1 MQTETCQN
9 CRRTIGNLETRH
21 LFNGNVV
28 CAQCDAQL
36 RSSQA
41 QTTTLPHTA
50 ATSSPASVAQAHTH
64 TQASERVLIE
74 VHPAMF
80 RSKPLLFIVF
90 ILLSPVFGAGVIC
103 LLAWW
108 LQCRAATLVVTNV
121 RTTIRRGILSKS
133 TNEVRHKDARNIKVS
148 QSLGQRIFGVGTL
161 QVSSAGQSDIE
172 IKFVGLPDPQKVA
185 DLIRQYQN

>member
-9 CRRTIGNLETRH
+9 CGRTIGNLETRH
-21 LFNGNVV
+21 LFNGQIV
-28 CAQCDAQL
+28 CAECDSKLRPSQSSDPPHNARTPDPAPVTRASAQ
-36 RSSQA
+36 
-41 QTTTLPHTA
+41 
-50 ATSSPASVAQAHTH
+50 
-64 TQASERVLIE
+64 TQASEAVLIKA
-74 VHPAMF
+74 HPAMF
-80 RSKPLLFIVF
+80 RSKPVLFIIF
-90 ILLSPVFGAGVIC
+90 ILLIFVFGAGVIC

-148 QSLGQRIFGVGTL
+148 QSLGQRMFGVGTL

-172 IKFVGLPDPQKVA
+172 IVFVGLPDPQKVA